1 MPPKRKNSSSSTDAT
16 TTTST
21 SKSVKTTKSSTPA
34 STTMPTTTSNSTK
47 NPSTSTLK
55 SSFLKILSNSGS
67 TGSTQDE
74 IQSQNSYLTPSL
86 ITQFVNSLTGNTI
99 ELFIRKKDGKSEP
112 CFVLKKQ
119 SQSGGLSKEEEFVYQ
134 MISKSGNLG
143 IWTKDIK
150 LSSGLP
156 SQTLTKI
163 YKTLTSKGLIKPFKS
178 VASKTKTL
186 YMLEGIEPAK
196 ELTGGPWYTEQEFDF
211 EFISELRSFVLML
224 IRSTPKIDLQ
234 TITKI
239 VEESKI
245 SKIKLAESDVKQLVR
260 TLELDKKIVGE
271 DVEGYEIVKNGFL
284 EMEER
289 TGRESGMFSFMF
301 WECLERDWHWRVVR
315 FGEGGGIGAHEPH
328 HQSN

>member
-1 MPPKRKNSSSSTDAT
+1 MPPKRKNSSTSAEV
-16 TTTST
+16 TST
-21 SKSVKTTKSSTPA
+21 STSSKSTKTTKSSTPSTSI
-34 STTMPTTTSNSTK
+34 STTSSSTSK
-47 NPSTSTLK
+47 NPSLASLK
-55 SSFLKILSNSGS
+55 TSFLKILAAAGSNGA
-67 TGSTQDE
+67 TQDE
-74 IQSQNSYLTPSL
+74 IEAQNSLLTPQI
-86 ITQFVNSLTGNTI
+86 ITQLANSLSGNTI

-112 CFVLKKQ
+112 CFVLKK
-119 SQSGGLSKEEEFVYQ
+119 SQSGGLTKEEEFVYQ
-134 MISKSGNLG
+134 MIAKSSNLG

-211 EFISELRSFVLML
+211 EFISELRTFVLML
-224 IRSTPKIDLQ
+224 IKSNPSVTLSV
-234 TITKI
+234 ITSI

-245 SKIKLAESDVKQLVR
+245 SKIKLSQSDVSQLVR
-260 TLELDKKIVGE
+260 TLQLDNKITVRG
-271 DVEGYEIVKNGFL
+271 DGYEVVKNGFVDVD
-284 EMEER
+284 ER
-289 TGRESGMFSFMF
+289 TGKESGMFSFNF
-301 WECLERDWHWRVVR
+301 WECLEKDWHWRVVK
-315 FGEGGGIGAHEPH
+315 FGETGGEIGAHEPH